1 MKKVKK
7 VRMMQYQDEIRAGLL
22 EFVTNAAHPGCTSI
36 MSFMVLVVL

>member
-7 VRMMQYQDEIRAGLL
+7 VKMQYQDEIRAGLL